1 MNQSVSADTRQ
12 DPRHIIRRLAL
23 GDTLTRAA
31 RVHTSRTAVVDG
43 EERVSY
49 AELEASANQL
59 AYHLLATLK
68 PGSCSTR
75 A

>member
-59 AYHLLATLK
+59 AHHLLAA
-68 PGSCSTR
+68 R
-75 A
+75 AG